1 MILIRNKYAPGV
13 AVDAGRSP
21 MGGHPPA
28 TFKGIRTHYAR
39 LGNSLAGLARSLSG
53 ALSRSAPPALVLEIN
68 RRIVRFNDP
77 VTFEFSLKPRTE
89 FPAERVASLIDWPA
103 EDIERMAAKI
113 RTVEQRFAETIAASV
128 ERPQIIGALLRSL
141 SLKLFSKDHGWRE
154 IIAELN
160 RCDSEYD
167 VYKKIALVKY
177 TQYLRSRQ
185 KILRDLYFERRS
197 AAPLESINPSAT
209 REAVHDG
216 SRGPLDT
223 DLFESSVNK
232 HEEKSDAE
240 AFNPL
245 PRGETVR
252 LRFDDRIEIPIR
264 LSSHSFTL
272 VAGTNFYLMDEHG
285 SSFPIRQGKNLVG
298 RHPDCDVVIQSFYC
312 GVSRKHLIIEKVS
325 DSVALLTD
333 LSSHGTYVSKQGF

>member
-21 MGGHPPA
+21 MGGHPPVA
-28 TFKGIRTHYAR
+28 LKGIRSHYAW

-68 RRIVRFNDP
+68 RRVVRFSDP

-89 FPAERVASLIDWPA
+89 FPAERVASLIEWPA
-103 EDIERMAAKI
+103 EDLERMAAKI

-185 KILRDLYFERRS
+185 KILRELYFERR
-197 AAPLESINPSAT
+197 ESGPVESSKPPVT
-209 REAVHDG
+209 REVVRDRVRDPHE
-216 SRGPLDT
+216 T
-223 DLFESSVNK
+223 DLFESSL
-232 HEEKSDAE
+232 HREKSDTGD
-240 AFNPL
+240 FDPL

-252 LRFDDRIEIPIR
+252 LRFSERTEIPIR
-264 LSSHSFTL
+264 LSSHAFTL
-272 VAGTNFYLMDEHG
+272 VAGKDFYLADEHG

-298 RHPDCDVVIQSFYC
+298 RHSDCDVVIQPFYC
-312 GVSRKHLIIEKVS
+312 GVSRKHLIIERVS
-325 DSVALLTD
+325 DSVAMLTD
-333 LSSHGTYVSKQGF
+333 LSSHGTYVSK